1 MNDVNLFK
9 RHIVEGVHIPSHG
22 IGDGDDAISV
32 LVGRPFHPGTGMIG
46 GAELFH
52 LPGAVRF

>member
-9 RHIVEGVHIPSHG
+9 RHIVEGMHILSHG
-22 IGDGDDAISV
+22 IGDGDDAVGV
-32 LVGRPFHPGTGMIG
+32 LVGCALHPGTGMIG
-46 GAELFH
+46 SAELFH